1 MMGMQFTVSDWPRGW
16 VPRLVVRR
24 WLWFLATA
32 TWGLMA
38 LGSATRVMEAGLAC
52 PDWPLCFGQVVP
64 VQQMDVQ
71 VFLEWFH
78 RLVAATVGLGVLLLV
93 GMAWWWRSHLPRW
106 LPWGVTAALGL
117 VLWQGILGGLTVTQL
132 LRFDIVTAH
141 LGTGLAF
148 FSLLLTL
155 AVALMQ
161 VPGGTTRPL
170 PQFLPGLAGVATLT
184 LYGQSLLGG
193 LVASRWAAHQCFGGG
208 ELCQVLHWHLL
219 GLVPASVL
227 TLAVGVSAL
236 RHKQV
241 SPELGRLGQGVL
253 ILLAIQIGV
262 GVATYRLRLQVEP
275 LTVTH
280 QAVGA
285 LLLGSLVVLTSLCQ
299 RLRLSP
305 TPSNPAGTL

>member
-1 MMGMQFTVSDWPRGW
+1 MIGTQFTASESLRGW

-24 WLWFLATA
+24 WLWFLATM

-52 PDWPLCFGQVVP
+52 PDWPLCFGQILP
-64 VQQMDVQ
+64 AQQMDVQ

-78 RLVAATVGLGVLLLV
+78 RLVAATVGCGVLLLV
-93 GMAWWWRSHLPRW
+93 GMAWGWRSHLPRW
-106 LPWGVTAALGL
+106 LPWGATAALGL

-155 AVALMQ
+155 AVALLEIPAVTQ
-161 VPGGTTRPL
+161 PL
-170 PQFLPGLAGVATLT
+170 PRFLPGFALVATLIV
-184 LYGQSLLGG
+184 YGQSLLGG
-193 LVASRWAAHQCFGGG
+193 LVASRWAAHQCFLGR

-219 GLVPASVL
+219 GLIPA
-227 TLAVGVSAL
+227 TLVTLGVGVITL
-236 RHKQV
+236 RQKRV
-241 SPELGRLGQGVL
+241 VPGLGRLGHWVL
-253 ILLAIQIGV
+253 MLLALQIGV
-262 GVATYRLRLQVEP
+262 GVATYQLRLQVEP

-285 LLLGSLVVLTSLCQ
+285 LLLGSLVVLTVSLQ
-299 RLRLSP
+299 RMTRQA
-305 TPSNPAGTL
+305 TPSPISPSTI

>member
-1 MMGMQFTVSDWPRGW
+1 MIGTQFTVSDASRGW
-16 VPRLVVRR
+16 VPQVVVRR

-64 VQQMDVQ
+64 AQQMDLQ

-78 RLVAATVGLGVLLLV
+78 RLVAATVGLGVALLV
-93 GMAWWWRSHLPRW
+93 GIGWWWRSHLPRW

-155 AVALMQ
+155 AVALRE
-161 VPGGTTRPL
+161 VPGLVQPL
-170 PQFLPGLAGVATLT
+170 PKFLPGLALVTALT
-184 LYGQSLLGG
+184 LYCQSLLGG
-193 LVASRWAAHQCFGGG
+193 LVASRWAAHQCFLGR

-219 GLVPASVL
+219 GLVPATVL
-227 TLAVGVSAL
+227 TLTVGVSAL
-236 RHKQV
+236 RQKRV
-241 SPELGRLGQGVL
+241 SPDLGRLGHGVL
-253 ILLAIQIGV
+253 VLLAIQIGV
-262 GVATYRLRLQVEP
+262 GVATYQLRLQVEP

-285 LLLGSLVVLTSLCQ
+285 LLLGSLVMLTVLLQ
-299 RLRLSP
+299 RMTFQP
-305 TPSNPAGTL
+305 TQSNL

>member
-1 MMGMQFTVSDWPRGW
+1 M
-16 VPRLVVRR
+16 VPQVLIRR
-24 WLWFLATA
+24 CLWFLAGA

-64 VQQMDVQ
+64 AQQMDLQ

-78 RLVAATVGLGVLLLV
+78 RLVAATVGLGVVLLV
-93 GMAWWWRSHLPRW
+93 GLTWWWRTQLPRW
-106 LPWGVTAALGL
+106 VPWGGTAALVL

-148 FSLLLTL
+148 FSVLLTL
-155 AVALMQ
+155 AVALLELPA
-161 VPGGTTRPL
+161 VPQPI
-170 PQFLPGLAGVATLT
+170 PKYLPGLALGAALAV
-184 LYGQSLLGG
+184 YGQSLLGG
-193 LVASRWAAHQCFGGG
+193 LVASRWAAHQCFLGR

-219 GLVPASVL
+219 GLIPATLLAL
-227 TLAVGVSAL
+227 TVGIVAL
-236 RHKQV
+236 RQKRQI
-241 SPELGRLGQGVL
+241 PWLGRLGHGVL
-253 ILLAIQIGV
+253 TVLALQIGV
-262 GVATYRLRLQVEP
+262 GVATYQLRLQVEP

-285 LLLGSLVVLTSLCQ
+285 LLLGTLVVLTVLLQ
-299 RLRLSP
+299 RLTVQPAQP
-305 TPSNPAGTL
+305 TA

>member
-1 MMGMQFTVSDWPRGW
+1 MIDVQISRAGGAGGW
-16 VPRLVVRR
+16 VPLRLVRR
-24 WLWFLATA
+24 WLWFLVGA

-64 VQQMDVQ
+64 VKEMDVQ

-78 RLVAATVGLGVLLLV
+78 RLVAAMVGLGVLTLTGV
-93 GMAWWWRSHLPRW
+93 AWWWRVHLPRW

-117 VLWQGILGGLTVTQL
+117 VLWQGILGGLTVTQW

-155 AVALMQ
+155 VMLLQEAPALTQ
-161 VPGGTTRPL
+161 PL
-170 PQFLPGLAGVATLT
+170 PRFLPGLALVAALT
-184 LYGQSLLGG
+184 VYGQSLLGG
-193 LVASRWAAHQCFGGG
+193 LVASRWAAHQCFLGR

-219 GLVPASVL
+219 GVIPATLAS
-227 TLAVGVSAL
+227 LAVGVVAW
-236 RHKQV
+236 RQGRV
-241 SPELGRLGQGVL
+241 APWLGRWGQGVL
-253 ILLAIQIGV
+253 VLLALQLGV
-262 GVATYRLRLQVEP
+262 GVATYQLRLQVEP
-275 LTVTH
+275 LTVMH

-285 LLLGSLVVLTSLCQ
+285 LLLGSLVALTTWLQRTKRAARPESIAGVL
-299 RLRLSP
+299 
-305 TPSNPAGTL
+305 G

>member
-1 MMGMQFTVSDWPRGW
+1 MVDTPVHLVRSAAGW
-16 VPRLVVRR
+16 VPQIFMRR
-24 WLWFLATA
+24 CLWCLAAA

-64 VQQMDVQ
+64 TQQMDLQ

-78 RLVAATVGLGVLLLV
+78 RLVAATVGLSVMGLLGL
-93 GMAWWWRSHLPRW
+93 AWWWRTQLPRW
-106 LPWGVTAALGL
+106 LPWGMTAALGL

-155 AVALMQ
+155 AVGLLPPPALAQ
-161 VPGGTTRPL
+161 PL
-170 PQFLPGLAGVATLT
+170 PRYLPGLTGAAVLT
-184 LYGQSLLGG
+184 VYGQSLLGG
-193 LVASRWAAHQCFGGG
+193 LVASRWAAHQCFGAR

-219 GLVPASVL
+219 GVVPATLVA
-227 TLAVGVSAL
+227 LAVGTIAL
-236 RHKQV
+236 RRQRV
-241 SPELGRLGQGVL
+241 TPWLGRLGQAVL
-253 ILLAIQIGV
+253 TLLALQVGV
-262 GVATYRLRLQVEP
+262 GVATYQLRLQVEP

-285 LLLGSLVVLTSLCQ
+285 LLLGTLVVLTGLVRRTNRQ
-299 RLRLSP
+299 PVP
-305 TPSNPAGTL
+305 TIT

>member
-1 MMGMQFTVSDWPRGW
+1 MIGTQIESSESSEGW
-16 VPRLVVRR
+16 VPQVLVRR
-24 WLWFLATA
+24 WLWLLAAA

-52 PDWPLCFGQVVP
+52 PDWPLCFGQVLP
-64 VQQMDVQ
+64 AQQMDLR

-78 RLVAATVGLGVLLLV
+78 RLVAATVGFGVLLLV
-93 GMAWWWRSHLPRW
+93 GMGWWWRAHLPRW

-155 AVALMQ
+155 AVSLMDLSVALS
-161 VPGGTTRPL
+161 L
-170 PQFLPGLAGVATLT
+170 PQYLPGLSLVSAVTV
-184 LYGQSLLGG
+184 YGQSLLGG
-193 LVASRWAAHQCFGGG
+193 LVASRWAAHQCFLGR

-219 GLVPASVL
+219 GLIPAMGLVL
-227 TLAVGVSAL
+227 VVGVQTL
-236 RHKQV
+236 RQKRV
-241 SPELGRLGQGVL
+241 APWLGQLGHGVL
-253 ILLAIQIGV
+253 VMLIVQIGV
-262 GVATYRLRLQVEP
+262 GVATYQLRLQVEP

-285 LLLGSLVVLTSLCQ
+285 LLLGMLVVLTVLLQ
-299 RLRLSP
+299 RVTVPP
-305 TPSNPAGTL
+305 TQTIC